1 MIGAEQIKV
10 NFETFNGVLE
20 SSFEGDRLEKL
31 NTLTE
36 CLKERMTFPKKNANV
51 VIIII

>member
-20 SSFEGDRLEKL
+20 ANFEGKRLEKL
-31 NTLTE
+31 KKLTDV
-36 CLKERMTFPKKNANV
+36 LKERIMFAPAS
-51 VIIII
+51 